1 MAIYIYTFRKI
12 QTLTKKA
19 IKQTEKKYIKIHI
32 YKHVNI
38 QIHRNA
44 CRKSFI
50 WNYERVYEKQK
61 VWKYIKCIK
70 NVYRKKCYLTVT

>member
-1 MAIYIYTFRKI
+1 MAIYIYTFRKT

-19 IKQTEKKYIKIHI
+19 IKQTEKKYMKIHI

-50 WNYERVYEKQK
+50 
-61 VWKYIKCIK
+61 
-70 NVYRKKCYLTVT
+70 